1 MIEPKNLLIVRTD
14 SIGDVIL
21 SIPLVELIK
30 EHFPECE
37 VSFLVREYTLDLIKD
52 NSLIDNKL
60 ILKENNGEINFKEN
74 LELIKKYNF
83 DSVIVVYPTFKLA
96 LLLFRAKI
104 KNRIGTG
111 YRWYSFLFNHKIFEH
126 RKYGL
131 KHELEYNLNLLQ
143 ILGIKN
149 QADFNNVKIN
159 LPINSESES
168 FINDFISKN
177 KIDIEKPIIII
188 HPGSGGSAIDLPIN
202 KFIELIKLLLEK
214 SDSEILITGNE
225 SEKDLCNKLTIDSR
239 IKNLA
244 GKFSLSQLI
253 ALIDKSDILIANS
266 TGPLHIAAAL
276 GKYVVGFYPKIKA
289 CSVKRWGPI
298 TNKRFIYE
306 PQIDCNNCNRKQC
319 ERLNCMNSIDTNL
332 VFEDIKKIFNLLKKN
347 GKFNEKI

>member
-30 EHFPECE
+30 EHFPECK

-52 NSLIDNKL
+52 NSLIDNKI
-60 ILKENNGEINFKEN
+60 ILKENNGKINFKEN
-74 LELIKKYNF
+74 LEQIKKYNF
-83 DSVIVVYPTFKLA
+83 DSVIVVYPTFELA
-96 LLLFRAKI
+96 LLLFQAKI

-111 YRWYSFLFNHKIFEH
+111 YRWYSFLFNHKLFEH

-143 ILGIKN
+143 ILGIKK
-149 QADFNNVKIN
+149 QFDFNNVKIN
-159 LPINSESES
+159 LQINSESES
-168 FINDFISKN
+168 FINNFIKKN
-177 KIDIEKPIIII
+177 NIDIKKPIIII

-214 SDSEILITGNE
+214 SDCEILITGNE

-244 GKFSLSQLI
+244 GNFSLSQLI

-289 CSVKRWGPI
+289 CSVKRWGPV
-298 TNKRFIYE
+298 TSKRFIYE
-306 PQIDCNNCNRKQC
+306 PQIDCNNCNQKQC
-319 ERLNCMNSIDTNL
+319 ERLNCMNSIDINL